1 MRRASI
7 VNFIREKT
15 KNSELENKTRAQNDR
30 RLSAIFEIL
39 IFEGKKKAKNKLFRG
54 GGDRD
59 GDVRYHPDMASLLGE
74 KKKNKTKTLGEGKRW
89 PNNNKLLY
97 FLCFQLLIHSSL
109 SF

>member
-7 VNFIREKT
+7 VNFIRDKT

-39 IFEGKKKAKNKLFRG
+39 IFEEGKKKKAKNKLFRG

-59 GDVRYHPDMASLLGE
+59 GDVRYHPDMPSLLGE
-74 KKKNKTKTLGEGKRW
+74 KKKTKQKRW
-89 PNNNKLLY
+89 EKGNGGR
-97 FLCFQLLIHSSL
+97 III
-109 SF
+109 SFFISCVFSF